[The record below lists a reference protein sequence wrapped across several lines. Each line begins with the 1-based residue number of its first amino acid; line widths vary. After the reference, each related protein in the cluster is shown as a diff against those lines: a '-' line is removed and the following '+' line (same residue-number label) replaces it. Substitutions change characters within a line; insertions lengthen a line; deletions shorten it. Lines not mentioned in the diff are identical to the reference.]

1 MIEAWSVADVRA
13 AEEPL
18 LVAGVPLMERASFAL
33 ATVVARD
40 LARRRSV
47 ALPDGG
53 RRDGRVTGARAVL
66 LVGSGNN
73 GGDTLYA
80 GAYLAR
86 RGVEVLAVLTGEH
99 AHAGGLAALRDAGG
113 RVEVLVG
120 SADGTAHG
128 DGHDDRHRDHLDP
141 HVADRVAGQAARADV
156 VLDGLVGIGAR
167 GALRGVAADLVER
180 LAAALDGDPAHHPEG
195 PGRPWVV
202 AVDAP
207 SGIGVDDGTV
217 PGPVLR
223 ADRTVTFGA
232 AKPGLLLPPA
242 THLAGH
248 GAVVDIGLRLGA
260 PVPDAPVPD
269 APGLGAPGPGVAGPD
284 APAPDR
290 GKTTPVVRRLEP
302 ADVAALWSVPG
313 ATDHK
318 YTRGV
323 VGVVAGT
330 PTFPGA
336 AVLVTTAAVRTG
348 PGMVRYGGPDDATRA
363 VLAARPEVVPAA
375 GRVQSW
381 VLGPGVPAVP
391 GPGDDP
397 VDDGGQHERVRA
409 ALAAATATDATATD
423 ATATDATATDATTT
437 DATPERVP
445 AVVDAGA
452 LSLLPERCPPSVVL
466 TPHAGELATL
476 LRARGDDVART
487 DVEAAP
493 LRWARRAHDATG
505 ATVLLK
511 GSATVVVGPEG
522 AWSQADAPA
531 WLATAGA
538 GDVLAGILGT
548 LLAAHAERVVREPG
562 LAARLAAAAAVVHGL
577 AAERANPGG
586 PVAALDVADAVPGV
600 VAELLAA
607 R

>member
-1 MIEAWSVADVRA
+1 MIEAWSAADVRV

-18 LVAGVPLMERASFAL
+18 LAAGVPLMERASFAL
-33 ATVVARD
+33 ATIVARD
-40 LARRRSV
+40 VARRRSV

-73 GGDTLYA
+73 GGDTLHA

-113 RVEVLVG
+113 SVEVLVG
-120 SADGTAHG
+120 SP
-128 DGHDDRHRDHLDP
+128 DDPTRAGRPHDHLDP
-141 HVADRVAGQAARADV
+141 HVADRVAAQVRRADV
-156 VLDGLVGIGAR
+156 VMDGLVGIGAR
-167 GALRGVAADLVER
+167 GPLRGVAADLVRR
-180 LAAALDGDPAHHPEG
+180 LAALLDGGVPADDALGGDGASDEG
-195 PGRPWVV
+195 GGRRVGPRGRPWVV

-207 SGIGVDDGTV
+207 SGVGVDDGTV

-260 PVPDAPVPD
+260 P
-269 APGLGAPGPGVAGPD
+269 
-284 APAPDR
+284 APD
-290 GKTTPVVRRLEP
+290 GGTAAPVVRRLEP

-336 AVLVTTAAVRTG
+336 AVLVASAAVRTG
-348 PGMVRYGGPDDATRA
+348 PGMVRFRGPDDVTRA

-381 VLGPGVPAVP
+381 VLGPGVPPAP
-391 GPGDDP
+391 GPGGDP
-397 VDDGGQHERVRA
+397 VDDGGQHERVRD
-409 ALAAATATDATATD
+409 ALAAATGELAAEDEG
-423 ATATDATATDATTT
+423 
-437 DATPERVP
+437 ERVP
-445 AVVDAGA
+445 VVVDAGA
-452 LSLLPERCPPSVVL
+452 LSLLPDRCPPSVVL

-476 LRARGDDVART
+476 LRSRGDDVTRA
-487 DVEAAP
+487 DVEAEP
-493 LRWARRAHDATG
+493 LRWARRAHSATG

-548 LLAAHAERVVREPG
+548 VLAAHAPRILREPG
-562 LAARLAAAAAVVHGL
+562 LAAELAAAVAVVHGL

-586 PVAALDVADAVPGV
+586 PVAALDVADAVPAV
-600 VAELLAA
+600 VAGLLAA

>member
-13 AEEPL
+13 TEEPL
-18 LVAGVPLMERASFAL
+18 LAAGVPLMERASFAL

-73 GGDTLYA
+73 GGDTLHA

-120 SADGTAHG
+120 SPDGAAHG
-128 DGHDDRHRDHLDP
+128 DGHDDRHHAHLDP
-141 HVADRVAGQAARADV
+141 HVADRVAAQAARADV

-180 LAAALDGDPAHHPEG
+180 LTAVLDGDSAHGPEG
-195 PGRPWVV
+195 LDRPWVV

-260 PVPDAPVPD
+260 PGPHAPGADAAGPGAPAPGAPGPD
-269 APGLGAPGPGVAGPD
+269 APGPS

-290 GKTTPVVRRLEP
+290 GTTTPVVRRLEP

-313 ATDHK
+313 APDHK

-397 VDDGGQHERVRA
+397 VDDGGQHERARA
-409 ALAAATATDATATD
+409 ALA
-423 ATATDATATDATTT
+423 DATATDATTT
-437 DATPERVP
+437 EATPERVP

-452 LSLLPERCPPSVVL
+452 LSLLPDRCPPSVVL

-476 LRARGDDVART
+476 LRAHGDDVTRT
-487 DVEAAP
+487 DVEAEP
-493 LRWARRAHDATG
+493 LRWARHAHEATG